1 MTTRERVLR
10 LLIDSPQG
18 LSGEV
23 LASELGITRAAI
35 WKTVRSLEEDGA
47 QIESLRGQGYRLRT
61 LPYNQLALSCLLP
74 VPVCFYDDIDST
86 NSQARRLAGQGMKPP
101 FVVVAR
107 TQSGG
112 RGRRGRTFV
121 SADGGIYMSL
131 VVPASSYGNVET
143 LTTRCALGVSDALSS
158 LGFDSAIKW
167 VNDIYL
173 DGRKICGIL
182 IEHDTEDGFITRTI
196 AGIGINI
203 NQETFTSDA
212 PNPVSLK
219 NITGREYDTDS
230 ILSEYVRHLQGRF
243 ARISSADD
251 IHNEFRDSL
260 YRLNEPHRF
269 EDESGIFTGRITDVE
284 PHGALTVE
292 REDGTRRAY
301 LFKEIKYII

>member
-1 MTTRERVLR
+1 MR

-23 LASELGITRAAI
+23 LASERGITRAAI

-47 QIESLRGQGYRLRT
+47 QIESLRGQGYRLKT

-167 VNDIYL
+167 VNDIFVNGRKVVGILCEGVVSLEEMRVEEVVLGIGVNYETALFPSQL
-173 DGRKICGIL
+173 DGIAGSLYPDGAPLPKSLFLKELVDSVLRAL
-182 IEHDTEDGFITRTI
+182 NEDGYISRYRERCFILGRR
-196 AGIGINI
+196 IN
-203 NQETFTSDA
+203 
-212 PNPVSLK
+212 V
-219 NITGREYDTDS
+219 
-230 ILSEYVRHLQGRF
+230 
-243 ARISSADD
+243 ISS
-251 IHNEFRDSL
+251 S
-260 YRLNEPHRF
+260 
-269 EDESGIFTGRITDVE
+269 
-284 PHGALTVE
+284 
-292 REDGTRRAY
+292 GTRAATALDVDDNAHLLVRYDDGSEEA
-301 LFKEIKYII
+301 LSSGEVSIRQAP